1 MVINKGKSRFIIFLL
16 ILSLMVVG
24 CVRTLPGGGGD
35 ENATDTPTET
45 GDQGAAGPDVTAAD
59 TGETDAG
66 AAETADTSA
75 DENVDTPRD
84 DASGDTAVT
93 DADTT
98 KEEET
103 SGETGAAESGGDAT
117 KEESADTTAE
127 TGESAADDTATSDTT
142 VENTESAEKSDT
154 PGSHTVA
161 AGENLYQ
168 IGLKYGVSWVTLA
181 DVNNLS
187 NPNRITVGQTL
198 QIPGGGSE
206 ANVSPE
212 ATPSPLTETT
222 YTVKAGDN
230 LFRVGLA
237 YGISWVQIAEAN
249 GIVNPNQI
257 VVGDVLKI
265 PVDTPGPAP
274 QFTHEV
280 KSGENLF
287 LISVQYGV
295 TWTKIAEANDIG
307 SPYVIYPG
315 QTLVIPGE

>member
-1 MVINKGKSRFIIFLL
+1 MVISKGKASFIIFLL
-16 ILSLMVVG
+16 ILGLMAVG
-24 CVRTLPGGGGD
+24 CVRTLPGSGD
-35 ENATDTPTET
+35 ENTTDTTTET
-45 GDQGAAGPDVTAAD
+45 GDQGAVGPDVAAAD
-59 TGETDAG
+59 TGEPDAG
-66 AAETADTSA
+66 AAETADIGTEEA
-75 DENVDTPRD
+75 ADTPRD
-84 DASGDTAVT
+84 DASGDTAVE

-98 KEEET
+98 KGEET
-103 SGETGAAESGGDAT
+103 SGETDAVESGGDVT
-117 KEESADTTAE
+117 KEESADVTAE
-127 TGESAADDTATSDTT
+127 TGEPAAEDSATSDTT
-142 VENTESAEKSDT
+142 DESADDTVKTDT
-154 PGSHTVA
+154 PGTHTVA

-198 QIPGGGSE
+198 QIPSGDSE

-212 ATPSPLTETT
+212 VTPSPLTETT

-280 KSGENLF
+280 KPGENLF

>member
-1 MVINKGKSRFIIFLL
+1 MVISKGKASFIIFLL
-16 ILSLMVVG
+16 ILGLMAVG
-24 CVRTLPGGGGD
+24 CVRTLPGSGD
-35 ENATDTPTET
+35 ENTTDTTTET
-45 GDQGAAGPDVTAAD
+45 GDQGAVGPDVAAAD
-59 TGETDAG
+59 TGEPDAG
-66 AAETADTSA
+66 AAETADIGTEEA
-75 DENVDTPRD
+75 TDTPRD
-84 DASGDTAVT
+84 DASGDTAVE

-98 KEEET
+98 KGEET
-103 SGETGAAESGGDAT
+103 SGETDAVESGGDVT
-117 KEESADTTAE
+117 KEESADVTAE
-127 TGESAADDTATSDTT
+127 TGEPAAEDSATSDTT
-142 VENTESAEKSDT
+142 DESADDTVKTDT
-154 PGSHTVA
+154 PGTHTVA

-198 QIPGGGSE
+198 QIPSGDSE

-280 KSGENLF
+280 KPGENLF